1 MREMKRKRMGKEKSK
16 ATSTRNGYTNG
27 EIEIGYRGLATLLAG
42 DRRRS
47 GFKSDSL
54 FITDTFSIAGGRT
67 GSAESVVFVLIS

>member
-47 GFKSDSL
+47 GLKSDSL

>member
-1 MREMKRKRMGKEKSK
+1 MKLRLV
-16 ATSTRNGYTNG
+16 
-27 EIEIGYRGLATLLAG
+27 IEDLQLLAG

-47 GFKSDSL
+47 GLKSDSL